1 MLLKVAKT
9 IRTCTTASIMA
20 TIMLAVIYVTKPQI
34 YGEVRNMIVAFLFL
48 GLFPILAYPLQKYI
62 PQYKDKGRDGQR
74 NLAMIFS
81 VFGYILGCSINLFFN
96 APLEMWII
104 YLGYLISGV
113 CILLIN
119 KLFHLRAS
127 GHACGVAGPIMLL
140 IVFGVPALIPGVV
153 LLIIVWWASLIMK
166 RHTFAQLVG
175 GTAIPLIAVAILNAI
190 LR

>member
-1 MLLKVAKT
+1 
-9 IRTCTTASIMA
+9 
-20 TIMLAVIYVTKPQI
+20 
-34 YGEVRNMIVAFLFL
+34 MIVAFLFL